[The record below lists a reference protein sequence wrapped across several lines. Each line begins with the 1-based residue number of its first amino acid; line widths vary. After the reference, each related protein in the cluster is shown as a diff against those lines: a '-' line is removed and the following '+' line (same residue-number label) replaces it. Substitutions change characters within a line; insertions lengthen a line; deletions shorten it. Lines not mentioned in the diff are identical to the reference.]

1 MCLTHCLTEQ
11 LKGTAVGVNSGAL
24 GKQVMLGDDPG
35 GTIVIILV
43 KLAGAY
49 VGGFMTQSLLGLGS
63 GRFIWSIIL
72 AILGAII
79 LPAVYR
85 LVVGRAST

>member
-1 MCLTHCLTEQ
+1 
-11 LKGTAVGVNSGAL
+11 
-24 GKQVMLGDDPG
+24 MLGDDPG